1 MIYCALCLDLTRSG
15 VSILKDLSHET
26 IRMIRIPVVQTPDAM
41 PPPQM
46 VLRSRREVSTRDFI
60 NATQYEHWQTDSPA
74 MTTNRPDL
82 NKQAPFYDMK
92 PLQARTDGRSFLQS
106 QPYVADAGMLDT
118 NPYFQKYDVKSDPR
132 NVTRELRGAV
142 FETPGDRGLAES
154 KRMLERQ
161 FTAAYVPEDRTLVD
175 IETNLKARER
185 LLPMMDDMSKIYPK
199 TINSWGVCR
208 PGADGENKKSCKNQ

>member
-1 MIYCALCLDLTRSG
+1 
-15 VSILKDLSHET
+15 
-26 IRMIRIPVVQTPDAM
+26 MIRIPVVQTPDAV

-60 NATQYEHWQTDSPA
+60 NAVQYEHWQTDSPA
-74 MTTNRPDL
+74 MTNNRPDL

-92 PLQARTDGRSFLQS
+92 PLQARTDRRSFLQS

-118 NPYFQKYDVKSDPR
+118 NPYFKKYDVKTDPR
-132 NVTRELRGAV
+132 NVSRELRGAV
-142 FETPGDRGLAES
+142 FEIPDDRGLAES

-161 FTAAYVPEDRTLVD
+161 FTAAYVPEDRTMVD
-175 IETNLKARER
+175 IETNLNARER

-199 TINSWGVCR
+199 TINSWGTCR
-208 PGADGENKKSCKNQ
+208 ADPASKTGAGCKRD